1 MASNKAVISLTTGLE
16 DTERVTIAFLVAVGA
31 AESGRP
37 TLMFLAKEAV
47 RLAVEGVAIGTACAG
62 CPPISELLSRYQAAG
77 GGFLVCPICVNAKG
91 LQASALIDGV
101 RPSEEP
107 FRCGNG
113 SATTVQPRPAT
124 DLRAMETVETTEIAC
139 PALRSEICSG
149 GAAA

>member
-1 MASNKAVISLTTGLE
+1 MRQSLSKSDHQMNPLEKGAIMASNKAVISLTTGLE

-37 TLMFLAKEAV
+37 TLMFLTKEAV

-91 LQASALIDGV
+91 LQASPLIKGAAIGGTIPMWEWIGNDG
-101 RPSEEP
+101 
-107 FRCGNG
+107 
-113 SATTVQPRPAT
+113 ATTF
-124 DLRAMETVETTEIAC
+124 
-139 PALRSEICSG
+139 SY
-149 GAAA
+149 